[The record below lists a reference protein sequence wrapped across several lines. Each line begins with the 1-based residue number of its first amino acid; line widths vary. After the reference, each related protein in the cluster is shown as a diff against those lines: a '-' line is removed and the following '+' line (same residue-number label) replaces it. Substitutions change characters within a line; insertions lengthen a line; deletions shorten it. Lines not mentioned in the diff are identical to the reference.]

1 MSNRY
6 IKNGTSKELLLKK
19 LSRCSENKKALIR
32 EALEHLDAQQ
42 APVPEPVVEV
52 APAPEPVVEVAPAPE
67 PVVEVEPKVVVE
79 DVAEE
84 PAAAVKP
91 KRTYR
96 RRKATK
102 AKSKE

>member
-52 APAPEPVVEVAPAPE
+52 
-67 PVVEVEPKVVVE
+67 EPKVVVE

>member
-42 APVPEPVVEV
+42 AP
-52 APAPEPVVEVAPAPE
+52 APEPVVEVVPE
-67 PVVEVEPKVVVE
+67 VVVE
-79 DVAEE
+79 DVVEE
-84 PAAAVKP
+84 PAPAVKP

-96 RRKATK
+96 RRKTTK

>member
-42 APVPEPVVEV
+42 AP
-52 APAPEPVVEVAPAPE
+52 APEPVVEVAPAPE
-67 PVVEVEPKVVVE
+67 PVVEVVPEVVVE
-79 DVAEE
+79 DVVEE
-84 PAAAVKP
+84 PAPAVKP

-96 RRKATK
+96 RRKTTK

>member
-6 IKNGTSKELLLKK
+6 IKNGTSKELLLKNLVVVAK
-19 LSRCSENKKALIR
+19 TKGSNQ

-42 APVPEPVVEV
+42 APAPEPVVEV
-52 APAPEPVVEVAPAPE
+52 TPAPEPVVEVVPE
-67 PVVEVEPKVVVE
+67 VVVE
-79 DVAEE
+79 DVVEE
-84 PAAAVKP
+84 PAPAVKP

-96 RRKATK
+96 RRKTTK

>member
-42 APVPEPVVEV
+42 ALV
-52 APAPEPVVEVAPAPE
+52 PEPVVEVAPAPE

>member
-52 APAPEPVVEVAPAPE
+52 APAPEPVVEV
-67 PVVEVEPKVVVE
+67 EPKVVVE